1 MMEAEEIHGTGVHFQ
16 PDEKIVYFAHPFGG
30 KRGNVDMAGYL
41 AEKLFFAFPRI
52 TLFSPIHNWGYL
64 SYEGT
69 DQYEIINDCLS
80 LLSRC
85 DALVLSGNWLH
96 SCGCC
101 AEYAAAREQGKQ
113 IYEWDG
119 SRLSILNA

>member
-1 MMEAEEIHGTGVHFQ
+1 MSKEEEIQHTAIRLQLEGKV
-16 PDEKIVYFAHPFGG
+16 IYFAHPFGG
-30 KRGNVDMAGYL
+30 KRGNADMAGYL

-52 TLFSPIHNWGYL
+52 TLFSQIHNWGYL

-69 DQYEIINDCLS
+69 DQYEIINDCLTM
-80 LLSRC
+80 LSRC

-101 AEYAAAREQGKQ
+101 AEYAAAREQGKR

-119 SRLSILNA
+119 RRLSILKA